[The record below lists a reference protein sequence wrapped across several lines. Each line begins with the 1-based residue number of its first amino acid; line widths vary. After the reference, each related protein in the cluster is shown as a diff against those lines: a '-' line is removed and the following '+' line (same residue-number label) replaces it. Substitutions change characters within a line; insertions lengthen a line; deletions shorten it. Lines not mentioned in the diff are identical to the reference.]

1 MSVTKPPITSLLNE
15 RILILDGAMGT
26 MIQRYGLQEADYR
39 GERFVQHAID
49 LKNNFE
55 ALTLVRPDIIAQI
68 HREHLDA
75 GADLIETNT
84 FNAQAISMADFDMTA
99 PDLIR
104 EMNVQA
110 AQIALQAANE
120 FTQRDPSR
128 PRYVAGALGPM
139 NRTLSLSPDVNDPGF
154 RAVSFDQVMQA
165 YYEQAKALVEGGV
178 DVLLPET
185 TFDTLNLK
193 AALFAIQKLFAE
205 GGRRVPVLASVTIT
219 DQSGRTLS
227 GQTVEAFWASI
238 HRAPLISM
246 GINCALGPD
255 EMRPY
260 IEAMA
265 NTTQTFVSCYPNAGL
280 PNAFGGYDM
289 TPRKFADTV
298 GEFAQEG
305 WVNVLGGCC
314 GTTPDH
320 IAEVAK
326 VIKSAKPHRRNHPTN
341 RTYFSGLERLAIES
355 LSDRAIESNDAIAQS
370 PNRPIA
376 QFLMVGERTN
386 VTGSP
391 KFAKLIK
398 EGKFDEALSI
408 ARQQVE
414 NGANIIDVNFDEGL
428 LDGEACM
435 TKFMNLLM
443 AEPDIARVPVM
454 IDSSK
459 WSVIEAGLKCVQG
472 KSIVNSIS
480 MKEGE
485 AKFKQQAELVK
496 RYGAG
501 VVVMAFDERGQADSY
516 ERKIEVCKRAYDI
529 LVNDAGFA
537 PEDII
542 FDPNVLTVATGIE
555 EHNNYALDFIR
566 ATQWIKEH
574 LPGAKVSGGISNIS
588 FSFRGNNKVREA
600 MHSAFLYH
608 AIRAGL
614 DMGIVNAG
622 QLAVYDDIPKDLLE
636 HVEDVLLNRRP
647 DATERLITFASSVQQ
662 DKATGRQGDKDALA
676 WREWPVNKRLE
687 HALVNGITDYIDAD
701 VEEARQHHDRPLH
714 VIEGPL
720 MAGMSVV
727 GDLFGA
733 GKMFLPQVVKS
744 ARVMKKAV
752 AYLEPYL
759 QAEKQRQQ
767 DANPKSEIQ
776 NRKSN
781 RIVLATV
788 KGDVHDIGKN
798 IVGVVLGCNNYEVHD
813 LGVMVPADK
822 ILKAAKELNA
832 DMIGLSGLITPSL
845 DEMAHVAR
853 EMQREGMNLP
863 LLIGGATT
871 SKAHTALKIAPAYG
885 QPVVH
890 VLDASRAVGVAGAL
904 ISDDLRNGFVQKNA
918 DEQAKLREQFAQ
930 HADRKPL
937 LPIEE
942 ARKRKFVPHPNPF
955 PEGEGVEPAFTGI
968 RVIERMALR
977 ELADVI
983 DWTPFFQ
990 TWELAGHYPEILD
1003 DKVVGEQARKL
1014 FADAQAM
1021 LKRLVQADLVNRQ
1034 EVHQRQTSSVMSRD
1048 PHSVSRNEERDWG
1061 RHASLQARAV
1071 YGLFPANSTGDD
1083 IEVYRDESRSEVVQ
1097 TFHTLRQQHDK
1108 LRAKNEA
1115 LRNAEGNDSIPH
1127 SASPI
1132 QHSNLALADF
1142 VAPKD
1147 SGAVDY
1153 IGAFAVSI
1161 HGAKEMA
1168 DDFKRAGDDY
1178 NAILVEA
1185 LSDRLAEAFAERLHK
1200 QARDDMGFG
1209 LSEKLSNAD
1218 LIHEKYRGIRPAPG
1232 YPACPDH
1239 TEKRLIWDLLGVEK
1253 NAGITLTESCA
1264 MLPASSVSG
1273 WYFFHPQARY
1283 FGLGRI
1289 GRDQVE
1295 DYAQRKGMTVEEVE
1309 KWLATNLA
1317 Y

>member
-1 MSVTKPPITSLLNE
+1 MTDQKPPITDLLQK

-26 MIQRYGLQEADYR
+26 MIQRYALEEADYR
-39 GERFVQHAID
+39 GERFAQHPID
-49 LKNNFE
+49 LKNNNE

-68 HREHLDA
+68 HREYLDA
-75 GADLIETNT
+75 GADIIETNT
-84 FNAQAISMADFDMTA
+84 FNAQAISMADFDMTS

-104 EMNVQA
+104 EMNVLA

-120 FTQRDPSR
+120 FTQRDSSK

-139 NRTLSLSPDVNDPGF
+139 NRTLSLSPNVNDPGF
-154 RAVSFDQVMQA
+154 RAVTFDQVMQA
-165 YYEQAKALVEGGV
+165 YYEQAKALIEGGV

-265 NTTQTFVSCYPNAGL
+265 QTTQTFVSCYPNAGL

-326 VIKSAKPHRRNHPTN
+326 VVQNAKPHRRNHPVN
-341 RTYFSGLERLAIES
+341 KTYFSGLERLVID
-355 LSDRAIESNDAIAQS
+355 DRREMTDDEQS
-370 PNRPIA
+370 SVVNR
-376 QFLMVGERTN
+376 QSSMFLMIGERTN

-443 AEPDIARVPVM
+443 VEPDIARVPVM

-472 KSIVNSIS
+472 KCIVNSIS

-485 AKFKQQAELVK
+485 EKFKEQAGLVK
-496 RYGAG
+496 RHGAG
-501 VVVMAFDERGQADSY
+501 VVVMAFDEHGQADSY
-516 ERKIEVCKRAYDI
+516 ARKIEVCKRAYDI

-566 ATQWIKEH
+566 ATKWIKEH
-574 LPGAKVSGGISNIS
+574 LPGAKVSGGVSNIS
-588 FSFRGNNKVREA
+588 FSFRGNNRVREA

-647 DATERLITFASSVQQ
+647 DATERLITFAGSVKQ
-662 DKATGRQGDKDALA
+662 DKETGRQGDKEALA
-676 WREWPVNKRLE
+676 WREFTLDKRLE

-701 VEEARQHHDRPLH
+701 VEEARQQYGRPLN

-720 MAGMSVV
+720 MAGMNVV

-744 ARVMKKAV
+744 ARVMKRAV
-752 AYLEPYL
+752 AVLEPYL
-759 QAEKQRQQ
+759 QAEKDKLKQENI
-767 DANPKSEIQ
+767 DAGLDENTNQAQTK
-776 NRKSN
+776 RV
-781 RIVLATV
+781 VLATV

-822 ILKAAKELNA
+822 ILKTARELNA
-832 DMIGLSGLITPSL
+832 DLIGLSGLITPSL
-845 DEMAHVAR
+845 EEMAHVAR
-853 EMQREGMNLP
+853 EMQREGFTVP

-904 ISDDLRNGFVQKNA
+904 VSADLHDEFVRKNA
-918 DEQAKLREQFAQ
+918 AEQVKLREQFAQ

-937 LPIEE
+937 LTIEE
-942 ARKRKFVPHPNPF
+942 ARKRKFNPLPL
-955 PEGEGVEPAFTGI
+955 PEAEGAEPAFTGI
-968 RVIERMALR
+968 RVIEPTRIPLR
-977 ELADVI
+977 ELADYI

-990 TWELAGHYPEILD
+990 AWELAGRYPDILND
-1003 DKVVGEQARKL
+1003 AVVGEQARRL
-1014 FADAQAM
+1014 FDDAQTM
-1021 LKRLVQADLVNRQ
+1021 LKRLVQADA
-1034 EVHQRQTSSVMSRD
+1034 TSRAANHKPGAQSKFENQKSRIT
-1048 PHSVSRNEERDWG
+1048 
-1061 RHASLQARAV
+1061 AKAV
-1071 YGLFPANSTGDD
+1071 YGLFPANSAGDD
-1083 IEVYRDESRSEVVQ
+1083 IEVYEDETRAHVIQ
-1097 TFHTLRQQHDK
+1097 TFHTLRQQMQKSDA
-1108 LRAKNEA
+1108 RSQRGE
-1115 LRNAEGNDSIPH
+1115 S
-1127 SASPI
+1127 
-1132 QHSNLALADF
+1132 SNMALADF

-1147 SGAVDY
+1147 SGIVDY

-1161 HGAKEMA
+1161 HGAKELA
-1168 DDFKRAGDDY
+1168 DEYKHAGDDY

-1200 QARDDMGFG
+1200 QARDDMGYG
-1209 LSEKLSNAD
+1209 LSENLTSAD
-1218 LIHEKYRGIRPAPG
+1218 LADEKYRGIRPAPG

-1239 TEKRLIWDLLGVEK
+1239 TEKRLIWELLSVEK
-1253 NAGITLTESCA
+1253 HAGITLTENCA

-1273 WYFFHPQARY
+1273 WYIFHPQARY
-1283 FGLGRI
+1283 FGLGKI

-1295 DYAQRKGMTVEEVE
+1295 DYAGRKGMTVEEVE
-1309 KWLATNLA
+1309 KWLATNLG

>member
-1 MSVTKPPITSLLNE
+1 MTTAKPPITDLLSQ
-15 RILILDGAMGT
+15 RILVLDGAMGT
-26 MIQRYGLQEADYR
+26 MIQRHNLQEADYR
-39 GERFVQHAID
+39 GERFAAHPVD
-49 LKNNFE
+49 LKNNNE
-55 ALTLVRPDIIAQI
+55 ALTLVRPDIILDI
-68 HREHLDA
+68 HREYLEA
-75 GADLIETNT
+75 GADIIETNT
-84 FNAQAISMADFDMTA
+84 FNAQAISMADFDMQQPA
-99 PDLIR
+99 LIR
-104 EMNVQA
+104 EMNLEA
-110 AQIALQAANE
+110 ARLARVAADDYS
-120 FTQRDPSR
+120 QRNPAQ

-154 RAVSFDQVMQA
+154 RAVSFDEVMQA
-165 YYEQAKALVEGGV
+165 YYDQTKALLDGGV

-205 GGRRVPVLASVTIT
+205 GARRVPVLASVTIT

-265 NTTQTFVSCYPNAGL
+265 QTTQTFVSCYPNAGL

-289 TPRKFADTV
+289 TPKKFADTV

-305 WVNVLGGCC
+305 WVNILGGCC
-314 GTTPDH
+314 GTMPDH
-320 IAEVAK
+320 IAAVREA
-326 VIKSAKPHRRNHPTN
+326 IKGLKPHARNHAVSKTF
-341 RTYFSGLERLAIES
+341 FSGLELLEIDERRQTTDDGQAVA
-355 LSDRAIESNDAIAQS
+355 DRPSSVVFQMI
-370 PNRPIA
+370 
-376 QFLMVGERTN
+376 GERTN

-398 EGKFDEALSI
+398 EGKYDEALSI
-408 ARQQVE
+408 ARSQVE

-428 LDGEACM
+428 LDGEAAM
-435 TKFMNLLM
+435 TKFLNLVM

-472 KSIVNSIS
+472 KCIVNSIS
-480 MKEGE
+480 LKEGE
-485 AKFKQQAELVK
+485 DKFKQQAELIK

-501 VVVMAFDERGQADSY
+501 AVVMAFDERGQADSY
-516 ERKIEVCKRAYDI
+516 KRKIEICKRAYDI
-529 LVNDAGFA
+529 LVNDVGFA

-542 FDPNVLTVATGIE
+542 FDPNILTVATGIE
-555 EHNNYALDFIR
+555 EHNTYAVDFIR
-566 ATQWIKEH
+566 ATKWIKDN
-574 LPGAKVSGGISNIS
+574 LPGAKVSGGVSNIS
-588 FSFRGNNKVREA
+588 FSFRGNNRVREA

-636 HVEDVLLNRRP
+636 RVEDVLLNRRP
-647 DATERLITFASSVQQ
+647 DATERLIEFAEEMKRLES
-662 DKATGRQGDKDALA
+662 GDSAHSPISNPKSQLA
-676 WREWPVNKRLE
+676 WRTLDVDKRLE
-687 HALVNGITDYIDAD
+687 HALVNGITEFIDAD
-701 VEEARQHHDRPLH
+701 VEEARQQYSKPLG

-720 MAGMSVV
+720 MNGMNVV

-752 AYLEPYL
+752 AYLEPFL
-759 QAEKQRQQ
+759 DAEKAAADSQS
-767 DANPKSEIQ
+767 KIQ
-776 NRKSN
+776 NRQSK
-781 RIVLATV
+781 IVLATV

-822 ILKAAKELNA
+822 ILKTAKDIGA

-845 DEMAHVAR
+845 DEMTHVAR
-853 EMQREGMNLP
+853 EMEREGFTVP

-871 SKAHTALKIAPAYG
+871 SKAHTALKIAPAYS

-890 VLDASRAVGVAGAL
+890 VLDASRAVGVVGSL
-904 ISDDLRNGFVQKNA
+904 ISADLHDDFAAKNA
-918 DEQAKLREQFAQ
+918 DEQDKLREQFANK
-930 HADRKPL
+930 ADRKPL

-942 ARKRKFVPHPNPF
+942 ARARRFRPHPSPL
-955 PEGEGVEPAFTGI
+955 PLGEGAEPSHTGI
-968 RVIERMALR
+968 RVIEPSRISLR
-977 ELADVI
+977 ELADYI
-983 DWTPFFQ
+983 DWTPFFR

-1003 DKVVGEQARKL
+1003 DAVVGEQARKL

-1021 LKRLVQADLVNRQ
+1021 LTRLIQADATARA
-1034 EVHQRQTSSVMSRD
+1034 SSHKPGKNGSQ
-1048 PHSVSRNEERDWG
+1048 SAIGNQQSKIT
-1061 RHASLQARAV
+1061 ASAV
-1071 YGLFPANSTGDD
+1071 YGLFPANSVGDD
-1083 IEVYRDESRSEVVQ
+1083 IEVYADESRAKVIQ
-1097 TFHTLRQQHDK
+1097 TFHMLRQQMQKSEVRSQKSDS
-1108 LRAKNEA
+1108 
-1115 LRNAEGNDSIPH
+1115 GNLQP
-1127 SASPI
+1127 ATC
-1132 QHSNLALADF
+1132 NLSLSDF

-1147 SGAVDY
+1147 GGAVDY
-1153 IGAFAVSI
+1153 VGAFAVSI

-1168 DDFKRAGDDY
+1168 DSYKRAGDDY

-1185 LSDRLAEAFAERLHK
+1185 LADRLAEAFAEKLHK
-1200 QARDDMGFG
+1200 QARDDMGYG
-1209 LSEKLSNAD
+1209 LSESLSNSD
-1218 LIHEKYRGIRPAPG
+1218 LISEKYRGIRPAPG

-1239 TEKRLIWDLLGVEK
+1239 TEKRLIWDLLNVTQHTG
-1253 NAGITLTESCA
+1253 ATLTESCA

-1273 WYFFHPQARY
+1273 WYIFHPQARY
-1283 FGLGRI
+1283 FGLGKI

-1295 DYAQRKGMTVEEVE
+1295 DYARRKGMTVEEAE
-1309 KWLATNLA
+1309 KWLMPNLG

>member
-1 MSVTKPPITSLLNE
+1 MTVNKPAITDLLRE

-26 MIQRYGLQEADYR
+26 MIQRYGLQEIDYR
-39 GERFVQHAID
+39 GERFTHHPVD
-49 LKNNFE
+49 LKNNNE
-55 ALTLVRPDIIAQI
+55 ALTLVRPDIIEQI
-68 HREHLDA
+68 HREYLDA

-99 PDLIR
+99 PALIR

-110 AQIALQAANE
+110 AQIALKAAND

-154 RAVSFDQVMQA
+154 RAVTFDQVMQA
-165 YYEQAKALVEGGV
+165 YYEQARALVEGGV

-193 AALFAIQKLFAE
+193 AALFGIQKLFAE

-265 NTTQTFVSCYPNAGL
+265 NTTQTYVSCYPNAGL

-326 VIKSAKPHRRNHPTN
+326 VIKNATPHRRNHPTN
-341 RTYFSGLERLAIES
+341 RTYFSGLELLKMGNAEWGMGNEADDS
-355 LSDRAIESNDAIAQS
+355 PLPAQNS
-370 PNRPIA
+370 PFMLI
-376 QFLMVGERTN
+376 GERTN

-398 EGKFDEALSI
+398 EGRFDEALSI

-472 KSIVNSIS
+472 KCIVNSIS

-485 AKFKQQAELVK
+485 AAFKHHAELVK

-501 VVVMAFDERGQADSY
+501 VVVMAFDERGQADSF

-537 PEDII
+537 PEDIV

-555 EHNNYALDFIR
+555 EHNNYAVDFIR
-566 ATQWIKEH
+566 ATKWIKAH

-647 DATERLITFASSVQQ
+647 DATERLITFASTVQQ
-662 DKATGRQGDKDALA
+662 DKVTGRQGDKDALA

-687 HALVNGITDYIDAD
+687 HALVNGITDFIDAD
-701 VEEARQHHDRPLH
+701 VEAARQHHDKPLH

-720 MAGMSVV
+720 MAGMNVV

-759 QAEKQRQQ
+759 QAEKERAL
-767 DANPKSEIQ
+767 ANNPQSEIRNPQ
-776 NRKSN
+776 SK

-798 IVGVVLGCNNYEVHD
+798 IVGVVLACNNYEVHD

-822 ILKAAKELNA
+822 ILKAAKDLNA

-853 EMQREGMNLP
+853 EMQREGFTMP

-904 ISDDLRNGFVQKNA
+904 ISDDLRDDFVQKNA
-918 DEQAKLREQFAQ
+918 GEQAKLREQFAQ

-942 ARKRKFVPHPNPF
+942 ARKRRFVPHPNPL
-955 PEGEGVEPAFTGI
+955 PEREGVLLSSPLGRGAGGEGAESVEPAFSGI
-968 RVIERMALR
+968 RVIDAARMPLR
-977 ELADVI
+977 ELAEYI
-983 DWTPFFQ
+983 DWTPFFSA
-990 TWELAGHYPEILD
+990 WELAGHYPDILD
-1003 DKVVGEQARKL
+1003 DKVVGEQARTL

-1021 LKRLVQADLVNRQ
+1021 LKRLVQADA
-1034 EVHQRQTSSVMSRD
+1034 TSRA
-1048 PHSVSRNEERDWG
+1048 
-1061 RHASLQARAV
+1061 ASHKPGAISKIENQNSKIVARAV
-1071 YGLFPANSTGDD
+1071 YGLFPANSAGDD

-1097 TFHTLRQQHDK
+1097 TFHTLRQQMQ
-1108 LRAKNEA
+1108 KNE
-1115 LRNAEGNDSIPH
+1115 G
-1127 SASPI
+1127 
-1132 QHSNLALADF
+1132 SNYALADF

-1147 SGAVDY
+1147 SGVVDT

-1168 DDFKRAGDDY
+1168 DEYKRAGDDY

-1185 LSDRLAEAFAERLHK
+1185 ISDRLAEAFAERLHK

-1209 LSEKLSNAD
+1209 LGETLSTAD
-1218 LIHEKYRGIRPAPG
+1218 LVQEKYRGIRPAPG

-1239 TEKRLIWDLLGVEK
+1239 TEKRLIWDLLDVEK

>member
-1 MSVTKPPITSLLNE
+1 MTVNKPPITDLLRE

-26 MIQRYGLQEADYR
+26 MIQRYSLQEADYR
-39 GERFVQHAID
+39 GERFAHHPID

-68 HREHLDA
+68 HREYLDA
-75 GADLIETNT
+75 GADIIETNT
-84 FNAQAISMADFDMTA
+84 FNAQAISMADFDMTEPA
-99 PDLIR
+99 LIR

-120 FTQRDPSR
+120 WTQRDPSR

-154 RAVSFDQVMQA
+154 RAVTFDQVMQA
-165 YYEQAKALVEGGV
+165 YYEQAKALVEAGV

-265 NTTQTFVSCYPNAGL
+265 NTTQTYVSCYPNAGL

-326 VIKSAKPHRRNHPTN
+326 FVKNAKPHRRNHPTS
-341 RTYFSGLERLAIES
+341 RTYFSGLERLVID
-355 LSDRAIESNDAIAQS
+355 DRSQTIDDEQS
-370 PNRPIA
+370 SIVNR
-376 QFLMVGERTN
+376 QSSMFLMVGERTN

-472 KSIVNSIS
+472 KCIVNSIS

-485 AKFKQQAELVK
+485 EKFKQQAELVK

-516 ERKIEVCKRAYDI
+516 ERKIDVCKRAYDI
-529 LVNDAGFA
+529 LVNEAGFA

-555 EHNNYALDFIR
+555 EHNNYAVDFIR
-566 ATQWIKEH
+566 ATKWIKEH
-574 LPGAKVSGGISNIS
+574 LPGAKVSGGVSNIS

-622 QLAVYDDIPKDLLE
+622 QLAVYDDIPKDLLD

-647 DATERLITFASSVQQ
+647 DATERLITFASTVQQ
-662 DKATGRQGDKDALA
+662 DKATGRQSDKDALA
-676 WREWPVNKRLE
+676 WRELSIDKRLE

-701 VEEARQHHDRPLH
+701 VEAARQQYDKPLS

-752 AYLEPYL
+752 AYLEPFL
-759 QAEKQRQQ
+759 QAEKQRQHDERRVTN
-767 DANPKSEIQ
+767 DADHQTANVHQQSK
-776 NRKSN
+776 
-781 RIVLATV
+781 IVLATV

-798 IVGVVLGCNNYEVHD
+798 IVGVVLACNNYEVHD

-853 EMQREGMNLP
+853 EMQREGFTLP

-904 ISDDLRNGFVQKNA
+904 VSEDLRNDFVRKNA

-942 ARKRKFVPHPNPF
+942 ARKRRFSPHPNPLT
-955 PEGEGVEPAFTGI
+955 EGEGAEPAFTGI
-968 RVIERMALR
+968 RVIEHMPLR
-977 ELADVI
+977 ELAEYI
-983 DWTPFFQ
+983 DWTPFFSA
-990 TWELAGHYPEILD
+990 WELAGPYPEILD

-1021 LKRLVQADLVNRQ
+1021 LNRLAQADATARA
-1034 EVHQRQTSSVMSRD
+1034 
-1048 PHSVSRNEERDWG
+1048 
-1061 RHASLQARAV
+1061 ASHKPGAQQDLSKIANSKSKIIARAV
-1071 YGLFPANSTGDD
+1071 YGLFPANSAGDD
-1083 IEVYRDESRSEVVQ
+1083 IEVFRDESRSEVVQ
-1097 TFHTLRQQHDK
+1097 TFHTLRQQMQ
-1108 LRAKNEA
+1108 KND
-1115 LRNAEGNDSIPH
+1115 G
-1127 SASPI
+1127 
-1132 QHSNLALADF
+1132 SNYALADF
-1142 VAPKD
+1142 VSPKG

-1168 DDFKRAGDDY
+1168 DTFKHAGDDY

-1185 LSDRLAEAFAERLHK
+1185 ISDRLAEAFAERLHK
-1200 QARDDMGFG
+1200 QAREDMGFG
-1209 LSEKLSNAD
+1209 LSENLSNAD
-1218 LIHEKYRGIRPAPG
+1218 LIKEKYRGIRPAPG

-1239 TEKRLIWDLLGVEK
+1239 TEKRLIWDLLDVEK
-1253 NAGITLTESCA
+1253 NTGATLTESCA

-1283 FGLGRI
+1283 FGLGKI

-1295 DYAQRKGMTVEEVE
+1295 DYARRKNMPVEEVE
-1309 KWLATNLA
+1309 KWLAPNLA